1 MTFAAPE
8 VMRSWSC
15 VLFDLDG
22 TLVDSAPGITRSLAR
37 TFDAMGLGAHSPED
51 LMKYVGPPLLETLRV
66 HGGFDDETAER
77 ALEIYRELSA
87 QSDVVDNAVFP
98 GIIGLLGD
106 LRAAG
111 VPLALATSKP
121 LSRATRV
128 LEHFDLAKYF
138 TFVGAAS
145 EDETRSLK
153 ADVVAYTLEQLAVLG
168 ADVAGPVLVGDRSY
182 DVEGA
187 LANDVP
193 TIMVEWGY
201 GSPAEAVGA
210 MAIVHST
217 DQLRGLLLGQ
227 SVSAA

>member
-1 MTFAAPE
+1 MTIAAPE

-37 TFDAMGLGAHSPED
+37 TFEEMGLGTHSPDD
-51 LMKYVGPPLLETLRV
+51 LMKYVGPPLYDTLRV
-66 HGGFDDETAER
+66 HGGLDDATAER
-77 ALEIYRELSA
+77 ALEIYREISVE
-87 QSDVVDNAVFP
+87 SDVVDNAVFP
-98 GIIGLLGD
+98 GIVGLLAD
-106 LRAAG
+106 LNAIG

-121 LSRATRV
+121 LSRAARV

-153 ADVVAYTLEQLAVLG
+153 ADVVAYTLEQLAANGV
-168 ADVAGPVLVGDRSY
+168 DVSGPIMVGDRSY
-182 DVEGA
+182 DVRGA
-187 LANDVP
+187 LENEVP

-210 MAIVHST
+210 MAVVHST

-227 SVSAA
+227 SVWAA